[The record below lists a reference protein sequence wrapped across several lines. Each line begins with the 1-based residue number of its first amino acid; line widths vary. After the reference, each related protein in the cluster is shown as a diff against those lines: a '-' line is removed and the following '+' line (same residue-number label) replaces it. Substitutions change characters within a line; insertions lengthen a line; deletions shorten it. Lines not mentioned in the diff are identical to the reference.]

1 MAGARTPRPAR
12 SKTVARATRS
22 HAGGPRDHRAVKTAA
37 RATNVLWLNTVTL
50 HRSDGGDSGASPEG
64 ALQASEGAGLI
75 DRHHFAT
82 Q

>member
-1 MAGARTPRPAR
+1 MQSDGAESDPSLCSRV
-12 SKTVARATRS
+12 TVCAHS
-22 HAGGPRDHRAVKTAA
+22 HHRAVKTAA

-50 HRSDGGDSGASPEG
+50 EQSDGGGSGASPEG